1 MSLGRWMDEEDVVG
15 SCRSVTQS
23 CPALCDPIDCSTPVS
38 SVFHYLLEF
47 TQIHVH
53 RVGDAIQPSRP
64 LSSPSLPALNLPQH
78 QGLSQWV
85 SSSHQV
91 AKVLELQLQLQ
102 SFQWIFIYNGILF
115 SHEQGWNNAICGN
128 MTGSRDY
135 HPTWSQ
141 PDKDQIHDTTCMW
154 NLNYNTDEHIYKTE
168 IDSQTW
174 KQPWLPNGKVRRDE
188 LGVWG

>member
-1 MSLGRWMDEEDVVG
+1 MDCRKLG
-15 SCRSVTQS
+15 
-23 CPALCDPIDCSTPVS
+23 S
-38 SVFHYLLEF
+38 SVLHYLLEF

-128 MTGSRDY
+128 MTGSTDY

-141 PDKDQIHDTTCMW
+141 PDRERPNTWYHLHVESKLQHRWTYLQNRDRLADMKATRATKRESEEGWIRSLGLADT
-154 NLNYNTDEHIYKTE
+154 NYA
-168 IDSQTW
+168 
-174 KQPWLPNGKVRRDE
+174 V
-188 LGVWG
+188 